1 MTTTRV
7 GDFHLFVSKLIVSQR
22 RRCGVGACCC
32 WRVAMTLGLCRIN
45 RLDKIHQFQ
54 LDKIHW
60 WKLDKIHW
68 WSLDIDSHTIKSYMQ
83 IFLRFQIDFFC
94 TDINPAHGWYNLS
107 LIFEPSLDKFVDIL
121 TKWGRSVITNLVG
134 SHNALIPILVT
145 NAFAAT
151 LPLFALPKMLDGFL
165 SETHHS
171 YLNCKIGTDTCRY
184 WHIGVCLCI
193 LVPHLAFF
201 KGLQPSLIRKGAG

>member
-1 MTTTRV
+1 M
-7 GDFHLFVSKLIVSQR
+7 
-22 RRCGVGACCC
+22 
-32 WRVAMTLGLCRIN
+32 
-45 RLDKIHQFQ
+45 
-54 LDKIHW
+54 
-60 WKLDKIHW
+60 
-68 WSLDIDSHTIKSYMQ
+68 
-83 IFLRFQIDFFC
+83 
-94 TDINPAHGWYNLS
+94 
-107 LIFEPSLDKFVDIL
+107 DIL
-121 TKWGRSVITNLVG
+121 TKWARSVITNLVG

-201 KGLQPSLIRKGAG
+201 KGLQPSLIRRGGGGVEGAWRGLTKDDTGKRWHRAKRSQARKSKERIKAAAGGWTTLCFIAGRTFQAFTTPK